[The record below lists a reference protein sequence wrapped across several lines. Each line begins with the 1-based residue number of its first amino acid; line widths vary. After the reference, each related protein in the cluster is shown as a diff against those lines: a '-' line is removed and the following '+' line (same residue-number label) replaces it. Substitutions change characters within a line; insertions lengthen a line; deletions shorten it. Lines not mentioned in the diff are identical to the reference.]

1 MMEEQVIL
9 VDKNDNPIG
18 KIGKLEAHQKGL
30 LHRAISV
37 FVFNSKGEMLLQQR
51 ASHKY
56 HTPALWSNTACS
68 HPRSNEIVKCAAERR
83 LKEEMGI
90 ECDLFYAFNFL
101 YRASFDNGLI
111 ENELDHVY
119 IGFSDE
125 KPKPNPSE
133 VGDYRYIN
141 SNDLIQEINENPHT
155 FTPWFKICVDRVLK
169 IKLSVKK
176 EVLIA

>member
-1 MMEEQVIL
+1 MEEQVIL
-9 VDKNDNPIG
+9 VDKNDNSIG

-37 FVFNSKGEMLLQQR
+37 FVFNSKGEMLLQKR

-68 HPRSNEIVKCAAERR
+68 HPRINEIVKRAAERR

-90 ECDLFYAFNFL
+90 ECDVFYAFNFL

-111 ENELDHVY
+111 ENV
-119 IGFSDE
+119 
-125 KPKPNPSE
+125 KE
-133 VGDYRYIN
+133 VKKGPEANIYRYIDHPLFDPLED
-141 SNDLIQEINENPHT
+141 SMKDTIRDFYRTT
-155 FTPWFKICVDRVLK
+155 FWQNTTALK
-169 IKLSVKK
+169 
-176 EVLIA
+176 